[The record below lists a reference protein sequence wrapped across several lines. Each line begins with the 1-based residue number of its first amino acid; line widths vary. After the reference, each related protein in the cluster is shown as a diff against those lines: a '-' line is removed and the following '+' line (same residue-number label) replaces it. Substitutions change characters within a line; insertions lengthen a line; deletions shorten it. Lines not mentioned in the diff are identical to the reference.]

1 MKISTVHI
9 STWTREKVFFLFLL
23 MVTGQS
29 GAEGLHPMEDDELQ
43 AISGG
48 DAIQLTVRLRNNVD
62 ASNSPIGCTPGTL
75 NPCRLGLEFSARE
88 GKWLML
94 KEFYGTIAI
103 EDARLQG
110 GFLSSGDSSYRD
122 TDRFLAAD
130 GATCLLASCD
140 PNGQAAIMLTYPNA
154 KAAGEYSDM
163 TTFLNI
169 GRMALEFD
177 VDAATPGY
185 MIDNNQGSALAVRM
199 SDSES
204 VNGAAQ
210 MRFDGSA
217 MIYGF

>member
-1 MKISTVHI
+1 MKAIKNHLKNKLPSLLFVISLPI
-9 STWTREKVFFLFLL
+9 SCLV
-23 MVTGQS
+23 Q
-29 GAEGLHPMEDDELQ
+29 AAGLEPLKDIELQ
-43 AISGG
+43 SISGG

-62 ASNSPIGCTPGTL
+62 ASNNPIGCVPGTL
-75 NPCRLGLEFSARE
+75 NPCRLGLEFTDRE

-103 EDARLQG
+103 EDMRLQG
-110 GFLSSGDSSYRD
+110 ATLRNSNSSYRD
-122 TDRFLAAD
+122 TSRFEASD
-130 GATCLLASCD
+130 GACLLSACN
-140 PNGQAAIMLTYPNA
+140 PNGLTAIMLTYPNA

-177 VDAATPGY
+177 NGATPGY
-185 MIDNNQGSALAVRM
+185 MVDNNSGSALAFRI
-199 SDSES
+199 SDSAS
-204 VNGAAQ
+204 SNGAMQ

>member
-1 MKISTVHI
+1 MLFTLPFK
-9 STWTREKVFFLFLL
+9 TWTHAATLSICVLL
-23 MVTGQS
+23 LSGQLL
-29 GAEGLHPMEDDELQ
+29 AAGLQPLEDTELG

-62 ASNSPIGCTPGTL
+62 ATNTPIGCIPGTL
-75 NPCRLGLEFSARE
+75 NPCRLGLEFTDRE

-103 EDARLQG
+103 EDARMQG
-110 GFLSSGDSSYRD
+110 GFLSDNNSSYRD

-130 GATCLLASCD
+130 EATCLLSGCN

-154 KAAGEYSDM
+154 KSAGEYNDM

-177 VDAATPGY
+177 VDASTPGY
-185 MIDNNQGSALAVRM
+185 MVDNNSGSALAIRM
-199 SDSES
+199 SDSGS